1 MMAMPDRRP
10 AAIDTT
16 VQKTYGWLH
25 ELETELGAHSRA
37 EAYDILRG
45 FLHTLRDR
53 LTVDQAAHLGAQ
65 LPMLV
70 RGLFYEGWQPSQVPK
85 KMKADEFLE
94 AFAQGSGHPAD
105 SAGRP
110 VLQAAARV
118 VSGHL
123 EPGEWLNVLSALP
136 HDVRDLLE

>member
-1 MMAMPDRRP
+1 MATPDRRP

-16 VQKTYGWLH
+16 VQKTYGWLR

-37 EAYDILRG
+37 EAYDVLRG

-70 RGLFYEGWQPSQVPK
+70 RGLFYEGWHPSQVPK
-85 KMKADEFLE
+85 KMKAAEFLE
-94 AFAQGSGHPAD
+94 AFAQGSGHPPD
-105 SAGRP
+105 SDSRQA
-110 VLQAAARV
+110 LQAAARV

-123 EPGEWLNVLSALP
+123 EEGEWLNVLSALP
-136 HDVRDLLE
+136 HDVRALLE